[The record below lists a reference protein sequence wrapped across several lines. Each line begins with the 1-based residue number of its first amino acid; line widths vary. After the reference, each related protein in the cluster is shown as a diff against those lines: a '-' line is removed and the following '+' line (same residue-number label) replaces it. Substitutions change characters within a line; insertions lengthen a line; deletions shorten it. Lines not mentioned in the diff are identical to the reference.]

1 MKKILCT
8 LLASAMLLGIT
19 ACGTTDAPEER
30 EEKHTSS
37 KQDKD
42 NDDKEAVTVTS
53 DDPAAP
59 AESSETDPA
68 PEVEQPPKELPVIN
82 DYTMVDGCMIFTANG
97 TDYIYN
103 IAENKMYPTELTKIE
118 GRVIKS
124 IRGKVVIIADENGY
138 DPEYYNLET
147 GEFIGKVYSTEN
159 PYLGE
164 YNPIYTREESF
175 DGVVYSFGVFN
186 SQAEWVVP
194 LSNEYSI
201 CKTDLSKVTMYSS
214 DSICMHMISG
224 YFDGKSL
231 HYYDFINDKYID
243 ITGTPYFFS
252 GDKFLYEG
260 SNNLC
265 VCDITTGTS
274 TDAVTNVRITNY
286 QWTTDGGFFFQN
298 EKDGS
303 WIYVDSECNITDI
316 PLSEYDITRFKDV
329 TRDYFAFIAKN
340 PAGTGYVIITDSNGN
355 RVTEPLDGGAS
366 VKISGD
372 YALIA
377 IKTDGKMN
385 RYVLNLKTGEQ
396 TPIDKENFGAYD
408 EASGKMILKKD
419 GACYLATLDDPN
431 TLINPFA
438 ICE

>member
-1 MKKILCT
+1 MKKILCA

-37 KQDKD
+37 QQDKD

-97 TDYIYN
+97 TDYVYD
-103 IAENKMYPTELTKIE
+103 IAENKMYPTELTKIDGKE
-118 GRVIKS
+118 IRS
-124 IRGKVVIIADENGY
+124 IRGKVVLIATNRGT

-147 GEFIGKVYSTEN
+147 GEFIGTTFSDNYGGVC
-159 PYLGE
+159 E
-164 YNPIYTREESF
+164 YNPVYTYEESF
-175 DGVVYSFGVFN
+175 DGAGYKFGVIN

-201 CKTDLSKVTMYSS
+201 CKYKLSECQLYSS
-214 DSICMHMISG
+214 DNMATIFEES
-224 YFDGKSL
+224 KRNSL
-231 HYYDFINDKYID
+231 YDFINDKDID
-243 ITGTPYFFS
+243 ISGRIYFGF
-252 GDKFLYEG
+252 GNKVICTEWNYLDAF
-260 SNNLC
+260 NLT
-265 VCDITTGTS
+265 VYDITTGTS
-274 TDAVTNVRITNY
+274 TTVLTNVEIEDSKYTA
-286 QWTTDGGFFFQN
+286 DGSFVFKN
-298 EKDGS
+298 KTDGS
-303 WIYVDSECNITDI
+303 WKIVDSDFNVSEL
-316 PLSEYDITRFKDV
+316 PLSEYDIAEIKTV
-329 TRDYFAFIAKN
+329 TNDYIAFSAKN
-340 PAGTGYVIITDSNGN
+340 SAGTRYSIITDRNGN
-355 RVTEPLDGGAS
+355 RVMEPLERAS
-366 VKISGD
+366 IQISGD
-372 YALIA
+372 YALI
-377 IKTDGKMN
+377 TGK
-385 RYVLNLKTGEQ
+385 YVDSWHILNLKTGEQ

-419 GACYLATLDDPN
+419 GACYLSTLDDPN

>member
-1 MKKILCT
+1 MKKILCA

-68 PEVEQPPKELPVIN
+68 PEAEQPPKELPVIN
-82 DYTMVDGCMIFTANG
+82 DYTMVDGCMIFTADG
-97 TDYIYN
+97 TDYVYN
-103 IAENKMYPTELTKIE
+103 IAENKMYPTELTKIDGKE
-118 GRVIKS
+118 IRS
-124 IRGKVVIIADENGY
+124 IRGKVVLIATNRGT

-147 GEFIGKVYSTEN
+147 GEFIGTTFSDNYGGVC
-159 PYLGE
+159 E
-164 YNPIYTREESF
+164 YNPVYTYEESF
-175 DGVVYSFGVFN
+175 DGAGYKFGVIN

-201 CKTDLSKVTMYSS
+201 CKYKLSECQLYSTDGMV
-214 DSICMHMISG
+214 SIFRERNS
-224 YFDGKSL
+224 YF
-231 HYYDFINDKYID
+231 YDFINDKNTD
-243 ITGTPYFFS
+243 IKGTYLQY
-252 GDKFLYEG
+252 GNKVLCERG
-260 SNNLC
+260 GANLT
-265 VCDITTGTS
+265 VYDTTTGTS
-274 TDAVTNVRITNY
+274 TDVVTNVRITNLQY
-286 QWTTDGGFFFQN
+286 TTDGGVFFQN

-303 WIYVDSECNITDI
+303 LIYVDSDFNVSEL
-316 PLSEYDITRFKDV
+316 PLSEYNIEEIKTV
-329 TRDYFAFIAKN
+329 TNDYIAFSAKN
-340 PAGTGYVIITDSNGN
+340 SAGTRYSIITDRNGN
-355 RVTEPLDGGAS
+355 RVMEPLERAS
-366 VKISGD
+366 IQISGD
-372 YALIA
+372 YALI
-377 IKTDGKMN
+377 TGK
-385 RYVLNLKTGEQ
+385 YVDSWHILNLKTGEQ
-396 TPIDKENFGAYD
+396 TPIDKDNFGGYD
-408 EASGKMILKKD
+408 AASGKMILKKD

>member
-1 MKKILCT
+1 MKKILCA

-68 PEVEQPPKELPVIN
+68 PEAEQPPKELPVIN
-82 DYTMVDGCMIFTANG
+82 DYTMVDGCMIFTADG
-97 TDYIYN
+97 TDYVYN

-118 GRVIKS
+118 GKEIRS
-124 IRGKVVIIADENGY
+124 IRGKVVLIATNRGT

-147 GEFIGKVYSTEN
+147 GEFIGTTFSDNYGGVC
-159 PYLGE
+159 E
-164 YNPIYTREESF
+164 YNPVYTYEESF
-175 DGVVYSFGVFN
+175 DGAGYKFGVIN

-201 CKTDLSKVTMYSS
+201 CKYKLSECQLYSTDGMV
-214 DSICMHMISG
+214 SIFRERNS
-224 YFDGKSL
+224 YF
-231 HYYDFINDKYID
+231 YDFINDKNTD
-243 ITGTPYFFS
+243 IKGTYLQY
-252 GDKFLYEG
+252 GNKVLCERG
-260 SNNLC
+260 GANLT
-265 VCDITTGTS
+265 VYDTTTGTS
-274 TDAVTNVRITNY
+274 TDVVTNVRITNLQY
-286 QWTTDGGFFFQN
+286 TTDGGVFFQN

-303 WIYVDSECNITDI
+303 LIYVDSDFNVSEL
-316 PLSEYDITRFKDV
+316 PLSEYNIAEIKTV
-329 TRDYFAFIAKN
+329 TNDYIAFSAKN
-340 PAGTGYVIITDSNGN
+340 SAGTRYSIITDRNGN
-355 RVTEPLDGGAS
+355 RVMEPLERAS
-366 VKISGD
+366 IQISGD
-372 YALIA
+372 YALI
-377 IKTDGKMN
+377 TGK
-385 RYVLNLKTGEQ
+385 YVDSWHILNLKTGEQ
-396 TPIDKENFGAYD
+396 TPIDKDNFGGYD
-408 EASGKMILKKD
+408 AASGKLILKKD

-431 TLINPFA
+431 TMINPFA